1 MFSRKA
7 YQLGVAFKYVYF
19 TTGKKSITFSGQDM
33 ASGTFK
39 VLLTF
44 TNILSLIT
52 C

>member
-1 MFSRKA
+1 MFSQKA

-44 TNILSLIT
+44 TNI
-52 C
+52 